1 MKDRARL
8 RSDSLAFPEV
18 LAASVA
24 LIGPS
29 MTPVLIAPYMYANAG
44 NASWLAYV
52 FGGVMLLFVALNLN
66 QFARRSSGAG
76 SMYEYAS
83 ANLGPATGALA
94 GWTLLW
100 AYVFVGASQFGA
112 MTLFVQ
118 NLLGTAG
125 WHVPA
130 LAVFAIA
137 ALVWWYFAY
146 RDIQLST
153 IVMLALETISV
164 SIISIL
170 VALVLFKHGPAMDP
184 PQLHLQGISGGA
196 VGLGIAFA
204 MFSFVG
210 FESATAFGEEAK
222 RPLVTI
228 PRAVLASVVL
238 ASIFFII
245 CTYAE
250 VLGLRNAPAP
260 LDKLTAPLWTLAD
273 LYGAGY
279 FKIPIG
285 IGAIFSS
292 FSVALACV
300 TTGARILL
308 PMARKGLFPEQ
319 TTRIQARFAT
329 PYVAVGIVVAAMLV
343 VALAMYAFGV
353 TPINI
358 FNYCG
363 TLSSFGFIVIY
374 ALIAVAAPAFLR
386 RIGDHRPVD
395 YVIAA
400 LALLFLFVPAVTLF
414 YPAPPPP
421 TNAFAYI
428 FVAYMVVGWVYFKLR
443 RRESLATHADSAAA
457 AESSYPAAEAA
468 RTRTP

>member
-1 MKDRARL
+1 MKDRAGL

-29 MTPVLIAPYMYANAG
+29 MTPVLIAPYMYASAG

-83 ANLGPATGALA
+83 ANLGPTMGALA
-94 GWTLLW
+94 GWVLIW
-100 AYVFVGASQFGA
+100 AYIFVGASQFGA

-118 NLLGTAG
+118 NLLGLHG
-125 WHVPA
+125 WHVPD
-130 LAVFAIA
+130 LLIFAAA

-153 IVMLALETISV
+153 IVMLALEAISV

-170 VALVLFKHGPAMDP
+170 VFLVLFRHGPHVDP
-184 PQLHLQGISGGA
+184 AQVHLQGLTVSQIGP
-196 VGLGIAFA
+196 GIAFA
-204 MFSFVG
+204 IFSFVG

-238 ASIFFII
+238 ASIFFILCI
-245 CTYAE
+245 YAE
-250 VLGLRNAPAP
+250 IAGLRHSKTP
-260 LDKLTAPLWTLAD
+260 LDQLSAPLWTLAD

-300 TTGARILL
+300 TTGARIIL
-308 PMARKGLFPEQ
+308 PMARKGLFPAGA
-319 TTRIQARFAT
+319 TRIQERFAT
-329 PYVAVGIVVAAMLV
+329 PYVAVAVFVAAMLI
-343 VALAMYAFGV
+343 VALSMYAARV

-374 ALIAVAAPAFLR
+374 AFIAIAAPRFLR
-386 RIGDHRPVD
+386 RIGDHRARD
-395 YVIAA
+395 YTIAA
-400 LALLFLFVPAVTLF
+400 LALLFLFVPAATLF
-414 YPAPPPP
+414 YPVPPPP

-428 FVAYMVVGWVYFKLR
+428 FVAYLAVGWAYFAVR
-443 RRESLATHADSAAA
+443 RRAKL
-457 AESSYPAAEAA
+457 PAPAS
-468 RTRTP
+468 P

>member
-1 MKDRARL
+1 MKDRPRL

-29 MTPVLIAPYMYANAG
+29 MTPVLIVPYMFANAG

-83 ANLGPATGALA
+83 ANLGPGLGALA
-94 GWTLLW
+94 GWTLIW

-118 NLLGTAG
+118 NLAGTVG

-130 LAVFAIA
+130 LLIFACA
-137 ALVWWYFAY
+137 AFVWWYFAY

-170 VALVLFKHGPAMDP
+170 VVLVLFKHGPSIDG
-184 PQLHLQGISGGA
+184 PQVHLQGISGGA

-222 RPLVTI
+222 RPLVNI

-238 ASIFFII
+238 AALFFII
-245 CTYAE
+245 VTYAE
-250 VLGLRNAPAP
+250 VLGLRHSKTP
-260 LDKLTAPLWTLAD
+260 LDQLSAPLWSLAD
-273 LYGAGY
+273 LYRVGY
-279 FKIPIG
+279 FKIPIA

-300 TTGARILL
+300 TTGARIIL
-308 PMARKGLFPEQ
+308 PMARKGLFPAA
-319 TTRIQARFAT
+319 TMKVQARFAT
-329 PYVAVGIVVAAMLV
+329 PYVAVAVVVIAMLI
-343 VALAMYAFGV
+343 VALAMYGASV

-374 ALIAVAAPAFLR
+374 ALIAIAAPRFLR
-386 RIGDHRPVD
+386 RIGDHRPAD

-400 LALLFLFVPAVTLF
+400 LALIFLFVPAVTLF

-428 FVAYMVVGWVYFKLR
+428 FVVYMLAGWGYFAFVR
-443 RRESLATHADSAAA
+443 RAQLQKDPTRP
-457 AESSYPAAEAA
+457 SSRFP
-468 RTRTP
+468 TTG